1 MNETIIKRLRSI
13 VGYENVKTD
22 YDEVERYSKDET
34 SSVEPSLPSA
44 VVFVTN
50 AQQVSEVLKVANQH
64 KIPVTPRGAG
74 TGLSGG
80 AIPTKGGIVLSL
92 ERMNHILELD
102 LENMVVVVEPGVIT
116 DEIQKLA
123 EEHGFF
129 YAGDPA
135 SSESSSIGGNVA
147 ENAGGVKVLKYGPT
161 AFHVL
166 GLEVVLPTG
175 EIVNFGGKMMKNVMG
190 YDMIRLFIGS
200 EGTLGIITKIIL
212 RLIPKPKYSAV
223 LLTPF
228 KDMET
233 AISCVPKVLCES
245 GILPTSIELMDR
257 FSVEISS
264 KFLNESIPQQD
275 ADCHLIFEIESL
287 DRESLTRAY
296 ISLGEKLQQLGAL
309 EVYIA
314 DNRHQKMK
322 IWKFRKAI
330 AEGIIAFRPKHCMED
345 VSVPIKTI
353 PKLIRSTYDIARKNH
368 VEVLNFG
375 HVGDGNVHVTFLKP
389 ETMSDE
395 LWKKAIHNCLIE
407 LYRVTADLNGTVS
420 GEHGIG
426 VKRKDYLDIFLTQ
439 VEIETMRKI
448 KQALD
453 PNNILNADKIFP
465 DTSASVRQI

>member
-1 MNETIIKRLRSI
+1 MNEVIIQKLKSI
-13 VGYENVKTD
+13 VGYENVKAD
-22 YDEVERYSKDET
+22 YDEIEKYSKDET
-34 SSVEPSLPSA
+34 SSVESSLPDA

-50 AQQVSEVLKVANQH
+50 AQQISEVLKIANQY

-80 AIPTKGGIVLSL
+80 AIPVKGGIVLSL
-92 ERMNHILELD
+92 EKMNHILELD
-102 LENMVVVVEPGVIT
+102 LENMAVVVEPGVIT

-200 EGTLGIITKIIL
+200 EGTLGIVTKIIL

-223 LLTPF
+223 LLVPF

-233 AISCVPKVLCES
+233 AISCVPRVLCES

-264 KFLNESIPQQD
+264 KFLNENIPQQG
-275 ADCHLIFEIESL
+275 AECHLIFEIESL
-287 DRESLTRAY
+287 DRESLTKAY

-345 VSVPIKTI
+345 VGVPIKSI
-353 PKLIRSTYDIARKNH
+353 PVLIRSTYDIAQKNH
-368 VEVLNFG
+368 IEVLNFG

-389 ETMSDE
+389 DTMTE
-395 LWKKAIHNCLIE
+395 QQWEQVMHECLAE
-407 LYRVTADLNGTVS
+407 LYHVTASLGGTMT
-420 GEHGIG
+420 GEHGVG
-426 VKRKDYLDIFLTQ
+426 LKRKDYLNIFLGQ
-439 VEIETMRKI
+439 VEIEVMKKI
-448 KQALD
+448 KQTID
-453 PNNILNADKIFP
+453 PNNILNPDKIFP
-465 DTSASVRQI
+465 NRS

>member
-1 MNETIIKRLRSI
+1 MNEIIKRIENI
-13 VGYENVKTD
+13 VGCENVKVD
-22 YDEVERYSKDET
+22 RDEIEKYAKDET
-34 SSVEPSLPSA
+34 SSVKESLPLA
-44 VVFVTN
+44 VVFPTN
-50 AQQVSEVLKVANQH
+50 TEQVSEIMKLANQYS
-64 KIPVTPRGAG
+64 IPVTPRGAG

-80 AIPTKGGIVLSL
+80 AIPKENGIVLSL
-92 ERMNHILELD
+92 EKMNHIVELD
-102 LENMVVVVEPGVIT
+102 LENMAVVVEPGVIT

-123 EEHGFF
+123 EENGFF

-135 SSESSSIGGNVA
+135 SSESSSIGGNLA

-161 AFHVL
+161 GFHVL
-166 GLEVVLPTG
+166 GIEVVLATG

-190 YDMIRLFIGS
+190 YDMVRLFVGS
-200 EGTLGIITKIIL
+200 EGTLGIVTKIIL

-228 KDMET
+228 KDMQT
-233 AISCVPKVLCES
+233 AVACVPKVLCES

-257 FSVEISS
+257 YSVEISS
-264 KFLNESIPQQD
+264 KFLNETIPQQG
-275 ADCHLIFEIESL
+275 ADCHLIFEIDSL

-296 ISLGEKLQQLGAL
+296 ISLGEKLQQMGAL

-353 PKLIRSTYDIARKNH
+353 PTLIKASYEIAKKNG

-389 ETMSDE
+389 DGMSDE
-395 LWKKAIHNCLIE
+395 DWEKSMHRSLTE
-407 LYRVTADLNGTVS
+407 LYQVTVDLDGTMT
-420 GEHGIG
+420 GEHGVG
-426 VKRKDYLDIFLTQ
+426 LKRKDFLPIFMNKS
-439 VEIETMRKI
+439 EIELMKKI
-448 KQALD
+448 KKAFD
-453 PNNILNADKIFP
+453 PNNILNPGKIFP
-465 DTSASVRQI
+465 D

>member
-1 MNETIIKRLRSI
+1 MNEIIMQKLRSI
-13 VGYENVKTD
+13 VGSENVKTD
-22 YDEVERYSKDET
+22 YDEIEKYSKDET
-34 SSVEPSLPSA
+34 SSVESSLPGV
-44 VVFVTN
+44 VVFATN
-50 AQQVSEVLKVANQH
+50 AQQISEILKIANQY

-80 AIPTKGGIVLSL
+80 AIPVKGGIVLSL
-92 ERMNHILELD
+92 EKMNHILELD
-102 LENMVVVVEPGVIT
+102 LENMAVVVEPGVIT

-123 EEHGFF
+123 EENGFF

-166 GLEVVLPTG
+166 GMEVVLPTG

-200 EGTLGIITKIIL
+200 EGTLGIVTKIIL

-223 LLTPF
+223 LLVPF

-264 KFLNESIPQQD
+264 KFLNESIPQQGV
-275 ADCHLIFEIESL
+275 DCHLIFEIEGL
-287 DRESLTRAY
+287 DRESLTKAY

-345 VSVPIKTI
+345 VGVPIKSI
-353 PKLIRSTYDIARKNH
+353 PVLIRSTYDIAQKNH

-389 ETMSDE
+389 DTMTE
-395 LWKKAIHNCLIE
+395 QQWEKAMHESLAE
-407 LYRVTADLNGTVS
+407 LYRVTASLGGTMT
-420 GEHGIG
+420 GEHGVG
-426 VKRKDYLDIFLTQ
+426 LKRKDYLNIFLSQ
-439 VEIETMRKI
+439 VEIEVMRKI
-448 KQALD
+448 KHTID
-453 PNNILNADKIFP
+453 PNNILNPDKIFP
-465 DTSASVRQI
+465 DRF

>member
-1 MNETIIKRLRSI
+1 MNEIIRKIENI
-13 VGYENVKTD
+13 VGNENVKVD
-22 YDEVERYSKDET
+22 RDEIEKYAKDET
-34 SSVEPSLPSA
+34 SSVKESFPLA
-44 VVFVTN
+44 VVFPTN
-50 AQQVSEVLKVANQH
+50 TEQVSEIMKLANQYG
-64 KIPVTPRGAG
+64 IPVTPRGAG

-80 AIPTKGGIVLSL
+80 AIPKENGIVLSF
-92 ERMNHILELD
+92 EKMNHIVELD

-123 EEHGFF
+123 EENGFF

-166 GLEVVLPTG
+166 GVEVVLPTG

-190 YDMIRLFIGS
+190 YDMVRLFVGS
-200 EGTLGIITKIIL
+200 EGTLGIVTKIIL

-228 KDMET
+228 EDMQT
-233 AISCVPKVLCES
+233 AVACVPRVLCES

-257 FSVEISS
+257 YSVEISS
-264 KFLNESIPQQD
+264 KFLNETIPQQGV
-275 ADCHLIFEIESL
+275 DCHLIFEVDSL

-296 ISLGEKLQQLGAL
+296 ISLGEKLQQMGAL

-330 AEGIIAFRPKHCMED
+330 AEGIIAFKPKHCMED

-353 PKLIRSTYDIARKNH
+353 PTLIKSTYEIAQKNG

-389 ETMSDE
+389 DE
-395 LWKKAIHNCLIE
+395 MNDEDWDKAMHNSLRE
-407 LYRVTADLNGTVS
+407 LYQVTVELEGTMT
-420 GEHGIG
+420 GEHGVG
-426 VKRKDYLDIFLTQ
+426 LKRKNFLNIFLSKS
-439 VEIETMRKI
+439 EIELMKKI
-448 KQALD
+448 KKAFD
-453 PNNILNADKIFP
+453 PKNVLNPDKIFP
-465 DTSASVRQI
+465 D

>member
-1 MNETIIKRLRSI
+1 MNEIIEKLRSI
-13 VGYENVKTD
+13 VGQENVKTER
-22 YDEVERYSKDET
+22 DEIEKYSKDET
-34 SSVEPSLPSA
+34 SSVEPSLPVA
-44 VVFVTN
+44 VVFATD
-50 AQQVSEVLKVANQH
+50 AEQVSKILKIANEY

-80 AIPTKGGIVLSL
+80 AIPAKDGIVLSL
-92 ERMNHILELD
+92 EKMNHILELD
-102 LENMVVVVEPGVIT
+102 LENMAVVVEPGVIT

-123 EEHGFF
+123 EENGFF

-135 SSESSSIGGNVA
+135 SSESSSIGGNLA

-161 AFHVL
+161 SFHVL
-166 GLEVVLPTG
+166 GIEVVLPTG
-175 EIVNFGGKMMKNVMG
+175 EIVKFGGKMMKNVMG
-190 YDMIRLFIGS
+190 YDMIRLFVGS

-233 AISCVPKVLCES
+233 AVACVPRVLCAS

-257 FSVEISS
+257 YSVQISS
-264 KFLNESIPQQD
+264 RFLNENIPQQGV
-275 ADCHLIFEIESL
+275 DCHLIFEIEAP
-287 DRESLTRAY
+287 DKESLTKSY
-296 ISLGEKLQQLGAL
+296 IWLGENLQQMGAL

-330 AEGIIAFRPKHCMED
+330 AEGIIAFKPDHCMED
-345 VSVPIKTI
+345 VGVPIKSI
-353 PKLIRSTYDIARKNH
+353 PALIRSTYEIAQKNG

-389 ETMSDE
+389 ESMAQE
-395 LWKKAIHNCLIE
+395 QWEKAMHQCLKE
-407 LYRVTADLNGTVS
+407 LYHVTASLGGTMT
-420 GEHGIG
+420 GEHGVG
-426 VKRKDYLDIFLTQ
+426 VKRKGYLNIFLGQT
-439 VEIETMRKI
+439 EIELMKKI
-448 KQALD
+448 KQAID
-453 PNNILNADKIFP
+453 PNNILNPDKIF
-465 DTSASVRQI
+465 S

>member
-1 MNETIIKRLRSI
+1 MREMIIEKLKSI
-13 VGYENVKTD
+13 VGQENIKTD
-22 YDEVERYSKDET
+22 YDELERYSKDET
-34 SSVEPSLPSA
+34 SSVEPSVPIA
-44 VVFVTN
+44 VVFVNN
-50 AQQVSEVLKVANQH
+50 AEQVSDILKLANQY

-80 AIPTKGGIVLSL
+80 AIPKKDGIVLSL
-92 ERMNHILELD
+92 EKMNHILELD
-102 LENMVVVVEPGVIT
+102 LENMAVVVEPGVIT

-123 EEHGFF
+123 EENGFF

-200 EGTLGIITKIIL
+200 EGTLGVVTKIIL

-228 KDMET
+228 GDMET
-233 AISCVPKVLCES
+233 AVSCVPKVLCES

-257 FSVEISS
+257 YSVEISS
-264 KFLNESIPQQD
+264 KFLNDNIPQQGV
-275 ADCHLIFEIESL
+275 DCHLIFEIEAL
-287 DRESLTRAY
+287 DKESLTRAY
-296 ISLGEKLQQLGAL
+296 ISLGEKLQQMGAL

-345 VSVPIKTI
+345 VGVPIKAI
-353 PKLIRSTYDIARKNH
+353 PALIRSTYDIARENG

-389 ETMSDE
+389 ETMNEEQWENSMHRSLE
-395 LWKKAIHNCLIE
+395 K
-407 LYRVTADLNGTVS
+407 LYHITANLGGTMT
-420 GEHGIG
+420 GEHGVGI
-426 VKRKDYLDIFLTQ
+426 KRKDYLNIFLTQ
-439 VEIETMRKI
+439 TEIQLMKKI
-448 KQALD
+448 KQAID
-453 PNNILNADKIFP
+453 PNNILNPNKIFP
-465 DTSASVRQI
+465 DRI